1 MTLHRLDEIIKLL
14 EKKPSRRHD
23 LRPYYE
29 QALSRQGWSLE
40 HSLSCSSYWSKGT
53 KRMCVESGD
62 RVLISFD
69 EITWKALNPH
79 ARKNILLGAQ
89 AQES

>member
-1 MTLHRLDEIIKLL
+1 MTVNRLDEIIKLL
-14 EKKPSRRHD
+14 EKKSGRRQD

-40 HSLSCSSYWSKGT
+40 HSLSCSSYWSKGN
-53 KRMCVESGD
+53 KRMCVERGD

-69 EITWKALNPH
+69 EVSWKPLNPH

-89 AQES
+89 AQD